1 MTRRGGREGGWPTI
15 DISEA
20 FQGRET
26 ADFGKGEDCVQL
38 RLASG
43 VLSLGWHGIPI
54 FCLSPAWRF
63 IWSLE
68 MLQLILL
75 GICSFPLFGG
85 VQL

>member
-1 MTRRGGREGGWPTI
+1 MGGPQLTFQRH
-15 DISEA
+15 

-43 VLSLGWHGIPI
+43 VLSLGWNGVPI
-54 FCLSPAWRF
+54 FCLSPVWRF

-68 MLQLILL
+68 MLHLILL
-75 GICSFPLFGG
+75 GICSFPLIGG

>member
-1 MTRRGGREGGWPTI
+1 MGGPQLTFQRH
-15 DISEA
+15 

-43 VLSLGWHGIPI
+43 VLSLGGHGIPI

-68 MLQLILL
+68 MLHLIFL
-75 GICSFPLFGG
+75 GICSFPLFSG